1 MVTRAFLCEEGDEA
15 IICPPTFLVYEILVN
30 ICGGKCVFVDLKDD
44 FTYDL
49 PRVLD
54 SITDRTRL
62 IFLCNPNN
70 PTGTVIDRNE
80 LDDFLAQV
88 PSCVLVVIDEA
99 YWEYADPELLPD
111 TLAYIREGRNI
122 LSIRTFAKVYGLA
135 GLRMGY
141 GIAYE
146 ELAQYLR
153 RLRLPFYINAVT
165 MRGAIAALDD
175 REHVEKSVQH
185 NRIEREFLYAGLDDL
200 ELPYARSQT
209 NFIIVRP
216 GYDPQLI
223 YERLLEQGV
232 IIRPMAAFRAP
243 DCFRITVGTRA
254 ENERLLQ
261 VLGDVMGALRAGN

>member
-1 MVTRAFLCEEGDEA
+1 
-15 IICPPTFLVYEILVN
+15 
-30 ICGGKCVFVDLKDD
+30 
-44 FTYDL
+44 
-49 PRVLD
+49 
-54 SITDRTRL
+54 
-62 IFLCNPNN
+62 
-70 PTGTVIDRNE
+70 
-80 LDDFLAQV
+80 
-88 PSCVLVVIDEA
+88 
-99 YWEYADPELLPD
+99 LPD

-175 REHVEKSVQH
+175 QEHVEKSVRH
-185 NRIEREFLYAGLDDL
+185 NRVERGFLYAGLDDL

-209 NFIIVRP
+209 NFIIVKP

-254 ENERLLQ
+254 ENERLLR
-261 VLGDVMGALRAGN
+261 VLGGVMDGLRRGL